1 MKVLV
6 IDDDQRIRD
15 ALEIGLQ
22 LQWQDAKVLT
32 AADGETGLDMFF
44 NEEPDIV
51 LLDVTMPRMNGFD
64 VLKAI
69 RQVSDVPVL
78 MLTARDE
85 DVDEVRGLE
94 LGADDYIGKPFS
106 HLALMARIK
115 AALRRAELPAP
126 VQALPDFQAGDLAIH
141 FQNQEVTVQGQS
153 VKLTPVEY
161 KLLYHLVRNAG
172 HLLPHEALLDRVWGS
187 NYEASAEYLKV
198 FVSRL
203 RAKLRRPGGPE
214 YIETER
220 GRGYRFV
227 RPHQEAS
234 VSKVGA
240 YA

>member
-227 RPHQEAS
+227 RPHEGAS
-234 VSKVGA
+234 VSNAGA